1 MFPKKLKKCLTTWFI
16 LAGILVA
23 QSPNIVIN
31 EFLTSN
37 AHINYDPDY
46 RNYSDWF
53 ELYNTE
59 NYPVNLNGYYLTDDL
74 TNPTKWL
81 IADDLIIEANGYFV
95 LWADNEDTDIHTNFQ
110 LNLDGEQIGLY
121 MPNGSV
127 VDAITYS
134 SQKTDI
140 SAGRNLNNNNEW
152 LYYYNPTPGF
162 INNTIGNADLVNCSP
177 PIFSV
182 NSGFNTADLSLEI
195 TADPDTEIHYT
206 LDGSEPNESSE
217 KYTEPINISDRTS
230 EPNFFSEI
238 PTTIKIFPW
247 LPPWSPP
254 VENVRKATIIR
265 ARTYAV
271 GKIPSSIV
279 TNSYF
284 IGSELKSAYN
294 TIPVISL
301 VSDEKHLFSDSA
313 GIYVP
318 GLSQRNYM
326 YDWTRPAHINLFD
339 ERGDL
344 KISQEVDIRAQGY
357 TSRTSPQKG
366 LHIIARGKY
375 GISTIDYPLFQNGKS
390 KANKLTSFK
399 RFMIRTWGGMLN
411 QGMVND
417 ALAQTSY
424 AKSSLD
430 IQDYRLAVV
439 FINGEY
445 WGLHE
450 IREANKNPYYFEG
463 HYGIDPDNPGIDL
476 LLSGSSVY
484 EGDNIHWLQMNDFI
498 YNNDLSSSQ
507 NYEYIKTQMDV
518 DNFIDYIG
526 HCVYFMKLDW
536 PGGNQAF
543 WRPRTTNGRWKW
555 IQYDMDTSFQ
565 EANYDMINHVYNG
578 AFGTGPHR
586 LLIELTKNQQFKIK
600 FINWF
605 LDRINSDFKSE
616 VMNNNYNE
624 MLNEIYP
631 YITEHLNRWALS
643 QSNFALFT
651 TYKRGFISVRPDNM
665 RSHLQSN
672 FNLGE
677 LNSVI
682 INGINNAVTVKIN
695 SLLLNEYTPGTSG
708 GIYVWSGKYFEDVP
722 ITLTAIPDEGY
733 VFDHWE
739 GSFESESESI
749 TFTPSQNIWLSPR
762 VSLKEKIES
771 LYINEVLVDNKNIN
785 TDSTGEYDDWIELY
799 NAGSDTINLE
809 GLYLTDDFTKPTKWK
824 IPVIDSIPFIISPDE
839 YKIIWCDNEPQEG
852 QEHVGF
858 SLNKTGENLGL
869 LQIVGNDTVFI
880 DSLSFS
886 EQLSNVS
893 YGRFPDASDKWELLL
908 KPSPGNKNIYL
919 KYSDRSLSSPQL
931 FQNYPNPFNL
941 NTSIPFYLSEMNDIT
956 IDIYNIKGK
965 LIKSLTNKQEE
976 VGYSEFLWDGRDKY
990 GSSVSSGIYFYRFQI
1005 DDFTQVKKMLFLK

>member
-1 MFPKKLKKCLTTWFI
+1 MW
-16 LAGILVA
+16 
-23 QSPNIVIN
+23 
-31 EFLTSN
+31 
-37 AHINYDPDY
+37 
-46 RNYSDWF
+46 
-53 ELYNTE
+53 
-59 NYPVNLNGYYLTDDL
+59 
-74 TNPTKWL
+74 
-81 IADDLIIEANGYFV
+81 
-95 LWADNEDTDIHTNFQ
+95 
-110 LNLDGEQIGLY
+110 
-121 MPNGSV
+121 
-127 VDAITYS
+127 
-134 SQKTDI
+134 
-140 SAGRNLNNNNEW
+140 
-152 LYYYNPTPGF
+152 
-162 INNTIGNADLVNCSP
+162 
-177 PIFSV
+177 
-182 NSGFNTADLSLEI
+182 
-195 TADPDTEIHYT
+195 
-206 LDGSEPNESSE
+206 
-217 KYTEPINISDRTS
+217 
-230 EPNFFSEI
+230 
-238 PTTIKIFPW
+238 
-247 LPPWSPP
+247 
-254 VENVRKATIIR
+254 
-265 ARTYAV
+265 
-271 GKIPSSIV
+271 
-279 TNSYF
+279 
-284 IGSELKSAYN
+284 
-294 TIPVISL
+294 
-301 VSDEKHLFSDSA
+301 
-313 GIYVP
+313 
-318 GLSQRNYM
+318 
-326 YDWTRPAHINLFD
+326 DWTRPAHIDYFD
-339 ERGDL
+339 ESGDL
-344 KISQEVDIRAQGY
+344 KISQEVDIKTQGT
-357 TSRTSPQKG
+357 TSQKSPQKG
-366 LHIIARGKY
+366 LHIIARDKY
-375 GISTIDYPLFQNGKS
+375 GLGSIDYPLFENSKS

-399 RFMIRTWGGMLN
+399 RFMIRAWGTILN
-411 QGMVND
+411 HGMVND

-430 IQDYRLAVV
+430 IQDYRPTIV

-445 WGLHE
+445 WGLQE
-450 IREANKNPYYFEG
+450 IREANKNPYYFQE
-463 HYGIDPDNPGIDL
+463 HYGIDKDDPGIDL
-476 LLSGSSVY
+476 IDGAGFPDNID
-484 EGDNIHWLQMNDFI
+484 EGDANHWKNMIKFIHG
-498 YNNDLSSSQ
+498 NDLSSSQ

-526 HCVYFMKLDW
+526 HSIYFGKGDW
-536 PGGNQAF
+536 PGNNEAW
-543 WRPRTTNGRWKW
+543 WRPKTTNGRWKW
-555 IQYDMDTSFQ
+555 IQYDMDFSLWNTTNNQS
-565 EANYDMINHVYNG
+565 IPSHS
-578 AFGTGPHR
+578 
-586 LLIELTKNQQFKIK
+586 LLEELTKNQQFKIK

-616 VMNNNYNE
+616 VVNNNYTE
-624 MLNEIYP
+624 ILNDIYP
-631 YITEHLNRWALS
+631 YLDEHQNRWVLS
-643 QSNFALFT
+643 KSNFS
-651 TYKRGFISVRPDNM
+651 TYTSFVRGFIYLRPGKM
-665 RSHLQSN
+665 QSILQSH

-682 INGINNAVTVKIN
+682 INGINTGVTVKIN

-771 LYINEVLVDNKNIN
+771 LYINEILVDNKNIN

-799 NAGSDTINLE
+799 NAGNDTINLE

-919 KYSDRSLSSPQL
+919 KYSDKSLSSPQL

-965 LIKSLTNKQEE
+965 LIISLTNKQEE